1 MKQFN
6 VLLWDINKRELTTYD
21 VLPYFRKRYK
31 DLKKKDRPSTKEQ
44 WTEFVRI
51 EGMYMYWSRCEYD
64 IIISDWPS
72 KTKEFKI
79 DVWQQIENN
88 LDLVVDI
95 LMSEVK

>member
-21 VLPYFRKRYK
+21 VLPYFRRRYK
-31 DLKKKDRPSTKEQ
+31 DLKKKDRPCTKEQ
-44 WTEFVRI
+44 WTEFVQSK
-51 EGMYMYWSRCEYD
+51 GMYMYWSRCEYE

-72 KTKEFKI
+72 KTKEVKI